1 MVSLLVAFVASTLL
15 VYGYATWLEQ
25 QRVFEI
31 PNARSS
37 HRTPTPSGGGLPLL
51 LVAFAGTLT
60 TAMPLQ
66 RETVIVLAAAACLA
80 AVSWYDDRKPMRPHV
95 RFGMHILAVVVG
107 LASLPSDMI
116 ILFPGSPILADRL
129 VVGICWLWFI
139 NLFNFMDGIDG
150 LAGSETMAITIGVL
164 LLAPALAISPDLQV
178 LALWLTGAAA
188 GFLVWNWQ
196 RARIF
201 MGDVGSIPLGFLLGW
216 LLIHIAAADAAVA
229 AFVLPLCFLAD
240 ATYTLLRR
248 ILSGERFW
256 EPHRQHFYQ
265 QATQRGRSHGTVVQR
280 VWLVNIVLIAS
291 ALLSLTWPVF
301 AACAA
306 ALSVSLML
314 LEFAGAWDSL
324 TEQGRRAEP
333 GE

>member
-1 MVSLLVAFVASTLL
+1 MLSLLAAFIISTLL
-15 VYGYATWLEQ
+15 VYYYATWLEQ
-25 QRVFEI
+25 QRVFDV

-37 HRTPTPSGGGLPLL
+37 HHVPTPSGGGLPLL
-51 LVAFAGTLT
+51 FVALSGTLLM
-60 TAMPLQ
+60 ASSLS
-66 RETVIVLAAAACLA
+66 RETAIALAAAAGLA
-80 AVSWYDDRKPMRPHV
+80 ALSWIDDRKPLPSNI
-95 RFGMHILAVVVG
+95 RFIMQAIAVIVS
-107 LASLPSDMI
+107 LASLPADRT

-139 NLFNFMDGIDG
+139 NLYNFMDGVDG
-150 LAGSETMAITIGVL
+150 LAGSESIAVATGVL
-164 LLAPALAISPDLQV
+164 LLAPLLNLSAELQI
-178 LALWLTGAAA
+178 LALWIAGAAA

-216 LLIHIAAADAAVA
+216 LLIHVAAADAPVA
-229 AFVLPLCFLAD
+229 AFVLPLCFTSD

-248 ILSGERFW
+248 MLAGDRFW

-265 QATQRGRSHGTVVQR
+265 QAVQRGRSHSAVVER
-280 VWLVNIVLIAS
+280 IILVNLALVAS

-301 AACAA
+301 ASCMAVIAV
-306 ALSVSLML
+306 LLLMMD
-314 LEFAGAWDSL
+314 FAGVWEIA
-324 TEQGRRAEP
+324 QEP